1 MEFKIRQQ
9 QSRISEL
16 KKKADDA
23 FQSEFSQYLKKE
35 IKLAEE
41 LIPEFA
47 DPVKSS
53 EFKHNAK
60 KVLSDY
66 GFKDNEISSL
76 TDHRFLLVLKD
87 AMSFKNAKGS
97 KDLSVKKIVS
107 APKVIKAGVA
117 KPNSSAR
124 DVIQQKIGKVRK
136 TGRMEDAQSAI
147 LQMITQKK

>member
-1 MEFKIRQQ
+1 MLAFRPNF
-9 QSRISEL
+9 
-16 KKKADDA
+16 DTPDT

-87 AMSFKNAKGS
+87 AMQFKNSKAP
-97 KDLSVKKIVS
+97 KDLSPKKVVT
-107 APKVIKAGVA
+107 APKVIKAGIA
-117 KPNSSAR
+117 KS
-124 DVIQQKIGKVRK
+124 G
-136 TGRMEDAQSAI
+136 GR
-147 LQMITQKK
+147 LTQFVYDFSGDWRHCQRRIHCH